1 MRTAISRAAKIG
13 LMLVLVA
20 GLAMSGLALAQT
32 EGDSTDETTESAED
46 AGPRFHRRGGHVV
59 GTAADVIG
67 IEVADLIEAL
77 QEDGATLV
85 SVAEANGSS
94 GDAIVAAVVE
104 QLTERLDEA
113 VAEERLTQEE
123 ADEKLADA
131 TERIQE
137 LVETENPQ
145 LRGGPGRGHGARSFG
160 IALAD
165 VADLLG
171 LTTDELRAAA
181 QHDTTLAELAEQ
193 QGVPTDDVIATLVA
207 PVEERLQ
214 AAVDEERIT
223 QEEADEKLADAT
235 ERATELVETGEG
247 LCGGPGGRR
256 GFGPRGP
263 GGFGGTDTGFAPA
276 AGQALLGA

>member
-1 MRTAISRAAKIG
+1 MRTAIHQAAKIG

-46 AGPRFHRRGGHVV
+46 GGPRFHRRGGHVI
-59 GTAADVIG
+59 GTAADTIG
-67 IEVADLIEAL
+67 IEFADLIAAL
-77 QEDGATLV
+77 QEDGATLA

-94 GDAIVAAVVE
+94 GDAIIAAVVE

-113 VAEERLTQEE
+113 VAEERITQAE
-123 ADEKLADA
+123 ADEKLAEA
-131 TERIQE
+131 TARAAE

-145 LRGGPGRGHGARSFG
+145 LRGRPGHRRGPRGFG
-160 IALAD
+160 PALGD

-171 LTTDELRAAA
+171 LTTDELRTAA
-181 QHDTTLAELAEQ
+181 QDGSTLAELAEQ
-193 QGVPTDDVIATLVA
+193 RGVPTDDVVAALVA
-207 PVEERLQ
+207 PAEERLQ

-223 QEEADEKLADAT
+223 QEEADERLAQAT
-235 ERATELVETGEG
+235 ERATDFVETGEG
-247 LCGGPGGRR
+247 FCGGPGGRR

-263 GGFGGTDTGFAPA
+263 GGIGGTDTGFAPA
-276 AGQALLGA
+276 AGQALLDA